1 MVAKGGH
8 PLINNNAI
16 MKLKKIIKISSL
28 VTPNIP
34 EAEILSGMKINN
46 TKDMIMAAN
55 KLLKLGAEN
64 ILIKGGH
71 MKGKKVNDV
80 FLNKSGYKIFMNKK
94 ELNLRILMAQDAVYQ
109 VQLQLILRVEK
120 NKKIM

>member
-16 MKLKKIIKISSL
+16 LKLKKIIKISSL

-34 EAEILSGMKINN
+34 EAEILSGIKIVN
-46 TKDMIMAAN
+46 TNDMIMAAK
-55 KLLKLGAEN
+55 KLLKFGAKN

-80 FLNKSGYKIFMNKK
+80 FLNKSEYKIFINKR
-94 ELNLRILMAQDAVYQ
+94 LDLRILTVQDVVYQ
-109 VQLQLILRVEK
+109 VQLQLILRAEK

>member
-16 MKLKKIIKISSL
+16 LKLKKIIKISSL

-34 EAEILSGMKINN
+34 EAEILSGMNINN

-80 FLNKSGYKIFMNKK
+80 FLNKSGYKIFMNK
-94 ELNLRILMAQDAVYQ
+94 RIKS
-109 VQLQLILRVEK
+109 K
-120 NKKIM
+120 NTHGTGCSLSSAIATHFACGKK